1 MASFVSSSIVGVGG
15 EQAIFPDTIL
25 ERGFDQDTR
34 VEPPG
39 ENRANATMYTERDA
53 RPISI
58 TLQRIDTAL
67 ITYLRDKIKPS
78 ITDRGKIIVVPILYA
93 NAERWKQI
101 RKDGVLR
108 DNSTRVQTPLIMMHR
123 TGVTRNPY
131 TSPMNR
137 YLDHTY
143 QTGWNRHNSYDKFA
157 VLNGIIPSRK
167 LISTKVPDYIN
178 LAYDFMVWTDFI
190 EQLNEIIEQIN
201 YNTDEYWGNRN
212 DYKFKVTVH
221 DYKTA
226 TDLAAAGDRYVKATF
241 QLEAQAYLLPEFMID
256 TDKGVQATT
265 QKRFTTKEVVNYVRM
280 GNTTTRE
287 VSRAHSPVG
296 TTVTPAA
303 GSFSAVSSRTATPI
317 GIPLMD
323 EMFGAIVQLQVPT
336 DVTEHDPGDRVKMDL
351 TKYSQAR
358 IVVNVQR
365 SGATMPSG
373 MVTAQYSFDEA
384 TWSGLDGNTV
394 GSPSIS
400 MDTTGT
406 LASPWFEVIGTV
418 RRDVFIRWVTYSGS
432 NELVSA
438 LQPAI
443 SRVDLQVR

>member
-67 ITYLRDKIKPS
+67 ITYLRDKIKPA

-178 LAYDFMVWTDFI
+178 LAYDFMVWTDYI

-201 YNTDEYWGNRN
+201 YNTDEYWGNR
-212 DYKFKVTVH
+212 
-221 DYKTA
+221 
-226 TDLAAAGDRYVKATF
+226 
-241 QLEAQAYLLPEFMID
+241 
-256 TDKGVQATT
+256 
-265 QKRFTTKEVVNYVRM
+265 
-280 GNTTTRE
+280 
-287 VSRAHSPVG
+287 
-296 TTVTPAA
+296 
-303 GSFSAVSSRTATPI
+303 
-317 GIPLMD
+317 
-323 EMFGAIVQLQVPT
+323 
-336 DVTEHDPGDRVKMDL
+336 
-351 TKYSQAR
+351 
-358 IVVNVQR
+358 
-365 SGATMPSG
+365 
-373 MVTAQYSFDEA
+373 
-384 TWSGLDGNTV
+384 
-394 GSPSIS
+394 
-400 MDTTGT
+400 
-406 LASPWFEVIGTV
+406 
-418 RRDVFIRWVTYSGS
+418 
-432 NELVSA
+432 
-438 LQPAI
+438 
-443 SRVDLQVR
+443 